1 MKVRDFI
8 KFLMDFDMNAEIVV
22 YTGDTFDDIEEMNIS
37 WGGPNSCDGDT
48 KLDAEYIFIDNLIDN
63 KLDKSEV

>member
-8 KFLMDFDMNAEIVV
+8 KFLMDFDMNTEIVV
-22 YTGDTFDDIEEMNIS
+22 STGNTFDDYEEMNIS
-37 WGGPNSCDGDT
+37 WGGPHSSDGHT
-48 KLDAEYIFIDNLIDN
+48 KFDAEYIFIDNLMDN